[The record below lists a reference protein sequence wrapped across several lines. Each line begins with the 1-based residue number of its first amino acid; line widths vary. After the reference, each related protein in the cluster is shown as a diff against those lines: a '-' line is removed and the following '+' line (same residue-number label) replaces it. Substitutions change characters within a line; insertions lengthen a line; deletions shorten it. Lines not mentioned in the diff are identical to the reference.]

1 MERLTIRSDIC
12 CEPENNIVYSNPN
25 DPEGMYNILD
35 LAECLYNGG
44 EAEAGILLDIS
55 NRLAAYEDTGLTP
68 EEVHQLKAKYE
79 ALESDKN
86 VIESSHINA
95 EMNLEAQQQE
105 IDRLKEL
112 LADWK
117 YNTKCDADH
126 IAALTADK
134 DEQAGR
140 IMEQDTLLKESRDL
154 FNAVRGILK
163 DVGRLFQAS
172 QKQVAATATMAFII
186 IIDALN
192 KKIDALLGGKED
204 A

>member
-1 MERLTIRSDIC
+1 MNVMAIARIVIVRQNHGRTGEDMTKG
-12 CEPENNIVYSNPN
+12 EENIVLNER
-25 DPEGMYNILD
+25 DELIQTI
-35 LAECLYNGG
+35 
-44 EAEAGILLDIS
+44 EAQQQMIFEANKQI
-55 NRLAAYEDTGLTP
+55 
-68 EEVHQLKAKYE
+68 Q
-79 ALESDKN
+79 
-86 VIESSHINA
+86 
-95 EMNLEAQQQE
+95 AQQQE
-105 IDRLKEL
+105 IDRLKAT

-204 A
+204 ES

>member
-1 MERLTIRSDIC
+1 MTKGE
-12 CEPENNIVYSNPN
+12 ENIVLNER
-25 DPEGMYNILD
+25 DELIQTIETQQQMIF
-35 LAECLYNGG
+35 
-44 EAEAGILLDIS
+44 EANKQI
-55 NRLAAYEDTGLTP
+55 
-68 EEVHQLKAKYE
+68 Q
-79 ALESDKN
+79 
-86 VIESSHINA
+86 
-95 EMNLEAQQQE
+95 AQQQE
-105 IDRLKEL
+105 IDRLKAT

-204 A
+204 ES

>member
-105 IDRLKEL
+105 IDRLKEKL
-112 LADWK
+112 
-117 YNTKCDADH
+117 
-126 IAALTADK
+126 
-134 DEQAGR
+134 
-140 IMEQDTLLKESRDL
+140 
-154 FNAVRGILK
+154 NAVLQ
-163 DVGRLFQAS
+163 DFYQYVQ
-172 QKQVAATATMAFII
+172 
-186 IIDALN
+186 
-192 KKIDALLGGKED
+192 GGKEICAFCLHD
-204 A
+204 YECEPGETICGATYKGFKWRGEV

>member
-1 MERLTIRSDIC
+1 MTKGE
-12 CEPENNIVYSNPN
+12 ENIVLNER
-25 DPEGMYNILD
+25 DELIQTI
-35 LAECLYNGG
+35 
-44 EAEAGILLDIS
+44 EAQQQMIFEANKQI
-55 NRLAAYEDTGLTP
+55 
-68 EEVHQLKAKYE
+68 Q
-79 ALESDKN
+79 
-86 VIESSHINA
+86 
-95 EMNLEAQQQE
+95 AQQQE
-105 IDRLKEL
+105 IDRLKKL

-192 KKIDALLGGKED
+192 KKIDALLGGKENES
-204 A
+204 

>member
-117 YNTKCDADH
+117 YNAKCDADH

-134 DEQAGR
+134 DEQAGT
-140 IMEQDTLLKESRDL
+140 IMRLANGLKKLRSSLQWLKETIPNLDYKAWAED
-154 FNAVRGILK
+154 NIG
-163 DVGRLFQAS
+163 
-172 QKQVAATATMAFII
+172 
-186 IIDALN
+186 
-192 KKIDALLGGKED
+192 KIDALLGGKED